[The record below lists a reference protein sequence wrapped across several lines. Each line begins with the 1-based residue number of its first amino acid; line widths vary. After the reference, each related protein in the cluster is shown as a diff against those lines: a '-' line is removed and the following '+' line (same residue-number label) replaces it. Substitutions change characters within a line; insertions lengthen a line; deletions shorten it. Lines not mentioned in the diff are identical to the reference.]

1 VEEASQSIIAGLSGH
16 VVAGSLFAC
25 KSEELV
31 LMLEMA
37 NSVIAIS
44 NEPGTEKV
52 ENSDMKEEANNSA
65 EEVETDEKTIS

>member
-1 VEEASQSIIAGLSGH
+1 MAG
-16 VVAGSLFAC
+16 ALFAC
-25 KSEELV
+25 KSEELVV

-44 NEPGTEKV
+44 NELGTEKV
-52 ENSDMKEEANNSA
+52 ENSDMKEGANNSA